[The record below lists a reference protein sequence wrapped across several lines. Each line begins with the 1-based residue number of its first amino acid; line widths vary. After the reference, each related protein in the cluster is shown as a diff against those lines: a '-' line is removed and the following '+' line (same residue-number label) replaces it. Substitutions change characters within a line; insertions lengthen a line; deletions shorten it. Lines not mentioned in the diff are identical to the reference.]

1 MLHHAAIWA
10 ALLCVVI
17 LAYSFRAEFMALAER
32 FQSELMPLDGRA
44 DGERV
49 MSYPLASGGQFDVR
63 AVVDGVDLV
72 FTIDTGANDVV
83 LSPDAA
89 TSLGFDLEHLDF
101 SEISE
106 TANGYV
112 RGAPVV
118 IAEFRLGT
126 IVVHD
131 LPASVNEV
139 NMSGSLLG
147 MEFLR
152 RLKSWH
158 VEGDRITLTY

>member
-1 MLHHAAIWA
+1 
-10 ALLCVVI
+10 
-17 LAYSFRAEFMALAER
+17 
-32 FQSELMPLDGRA
+32 
-44 DGERV
+44 
-49 MSYPLASGGQFDVR
+49 MSQKTASGIDAGAARKLCLDPDRLLNIRKVIEQDTAKGLYDG
-63 AVVDGVDLV
+63 AVY
-72 FTIDTGANDVV
+72 I
-83 LSPDAA
+83 
-89 TSLGFDLEHLDF
+89 
-101 SEISE
+101 
-106 TANGYV
+106 
-112 RGAPVV
+112 
-118 IAEFRLGT
+118 IARNGT